1 MNYAQMLAAVN
12 QSLAEQQAKIGEI
25 MSQAVTKG
33 ATPDEAQEAKIK
45 ALEAEIE
52 VLEANAARLEKLVA
66 AEKAAQQNAEPV
78 QGDTPEKG
86 KNASAG
92 IVKAQNLGELE
103 KGIAF
108 AQYARAKMYAALE
121 LKNGN
126 YLSPVD
132 AAKQLGYNDSVV
144 EFTKA
149 ALGTTTDTGFAKPLV
164 EPQTYTAEFVEL
176 LRNASV
182 FDKLKGF
189 HSVPFNVKINGQ
201 LTGGIASWVGEGEK
215 KPLTNPTFGQVE
227 VGEHK
232 LAAITVYTQEL
243 LRRADPAID
252 KLIRDDLIAAATALV
267 DKTFLDDQA
276 KNDTRPAGILN
287 GATKITST
295 GDTADKVEADLLSL
309 LSEFAKNNLSA
320 DNSYFIMSETRAM
333 KLALLRDALGRT
345 YFEGMAFAGGSR
357 HLLGVPVV
365 TSQAV
370 GNHIILVKM
379 SELLVA
385 QDGGVDVSFNDT
397 ATLVDGANTHNLWQE
412 NKLAVRVERFITWA
426 KRRPLAAAYIEYT
439 N

>member
-1 MNYAQMLAAVN
+1 MNYAEMLAAVN
-12 QSLAEQQAKIGEI
+12 QSLAEKQAQIGEI

-33 ATPDEAQEAKIK
+33 ATPDEAQETQIK

-52 VLEANAARLEKLVA
+52 VVEANKARLEKLVA
-66 AEKAAQQNAEPV
+66 AEKAAQQTAEPV

-164 EPQTYTAEFVEL
+164 EPHVYTADFIDL

-295 GDTADKVEADLLSL
+295 G
-309 LSEFAKNNLSA
+309 
-320 DNSYFIMSETRAM
+320 
-333 KLALLRDALGRT
+333 
-345 YFEGMAFAGGSR
+345 GSR

-439 N
+439 S

>member
-12 QSLAEQQAKIGEI
+12 QSLAEKQAQIGEI

-33 ATPDEAQEAKIK
+33 ATPDEAQEAQIK
-45 ALEAEIE
+45 VYEAEIE

-66 AEKAAQQNAEPV
+66 AQKAAQQTAEPV

-86 KNASAG
+86 KSAG

-108 AQYARAKMYAALE
+108 AQYARAKMLSLIKAREGEYI
-121 LKNGN
+121 
-126 YLSPVD
+126 SPVD
-132 AAKQLGYNDSVV
+132 AAKQLGYSDSVI

-149 ALGTTTDTGFAKPLV
+149 TLGTTTDTGFAKPLV
-164 EPQTYTAEFVEL
+164 EPKVYTADFVEL

-182 FDKLKGF
+182 FDKLKGY

-201 LTGGIASWVGEGEK
+201 LTGGTASWVGEGEK
-215 KPLTNPTFGQVE
+215 KPLTNPTFGQIE
-227 VGEHK
+227 IGEHK
-232 LAAITVYTQEL
+232 LAAITVYTEEL
-243 LRRADPAID
+243 MRRADPAID
-252 KLIRDDLIAAATALV
+252 KLVRDDLIASATALV
-267 DKTFLDDQA
+267 DSTFLDDQA
-276 KNDTRPAGILN
+276 QSNTRPAGILN

-295 GDTADKVEADLLSL
+295 GDSADKVEADLLSL

-333 KLALLRDALGRT
+333 KLALMRDALGRT
-345 YFEGMAFAGGSR
+345 YFEGMAFASGSR
-357 HLLGVPVV
+357 HLLGVPVI

-385 QDGGVDVSFNDT
+385 DDGGVDVSFNNT
-397 ATLVDGANTHNLWQE
+397 GTLVDGATTHNLWQE

>member
-1 MNYAQMLAAVN
+1 MNYAKMLAAVN
-12 QSLAEQQAKIGEI
+12 QSLAEKQAQIGEI

-33 ATPDEAQEAKIK
+33 ATPDEAQEAQIK

-52 VLEANAARLEKLVA
+52 VVEANKARLEKLVT
-66 AEKAAQQNAEPV
+66 AEKAAQQNATPV
-78 QGDTPEKG
+78 QGDTPEKS
-86 KNASAG
+86 KSAG

-103 KGIAF
+103 KGIPF
-108 AQYARAKMYAALE
+108 AQYARAKMLSLIKAREGEYI
-121 LKNGN
+121 
-126 YLSPVD
+126 SPVD
-132 AAKQLGYNDSVV
+132 AAKQLGYSDPVI

-149 ALGTTTDTGFAKPLV
+149 TLGTTTDTGFAKPLV
-164 EPQTYTAEFVEL
+164 EPKVYTADFVEL

-182 FDKLKGF
+182 FDKLKGY

-201 LTGGIASWVGEGEK
+201 LTGGTASWVGEGEK
-215 KPLTNPTFGQVE
+215 KPLTNPTFGQIE
-227 VGEHK
+227 IGKHK
-232 LAAITVYTQEL
+232 LAAITVYTEEL
-243 LRRADPAID
+243 MRRADPAID
-252 KLIRDDLIAAATALV
+252 KLVRDDLIASATALV
-267 DKTFLDDQA
+267 DSTFLDDQA
-276 KNDTRPAGILN
+276 QSNTRPAGILN

-295 GDTADKVEADLLSL
+295 GDSADKVEADLLSL

-333 KLALLRDALGRT
+333 KLALMRDALGRT
-345 YFEGMAFAGGSR
+345 YFEGMAFASSSR
-357 HLLGVPVV
+357 HLLGVPVI

-385 QDGGVDVSFNDT
+385 NDGGVDVSFNNT
-397 ATLVDGANTHNLWQE
+397 GTLVDGATTHNLWQE

-426 KRRPLAAAYIEYT
+426 KRRPFAAAYIEY